1 MVHGLAAHRR
11 GTRIYSPRAGSDD
24 DASVVDLQ
32 LAGKVALVTG
42 GSRGL
47 GRATIERLLAEGMR
61 VAFCARDADGVRAAV
76 RQLSTLGDA
85 RGDSVDV
92 GDHAA
97 LTRWASE
104 RIEEFGGI
112 DVLVPNASALGG
124 IPDDA
129 DGWRRTFEIDVLPA
143 VLLVDVALPSLRE
156 RNGCVVQ
163 LGTITAIEHHYY
175 PGGGKS
181 YGAMKAALVNWIA
194 QLAKAEAPNG
204 VRANAVSPGPIY
216 IEGGSWDR
224 IEQRRP
230 EYFAANLARQP
241 SGRFGTAAEVAN
253 VIAFLASPLA
263 SWLTGQ
269 NIVVD
274 GGFTLRIGY

>member
-1 MVHGLAAHRR
+1 M
-11 GTRIYSPRAGSDD
+11 
-24 DASVVDLQ
+24 DLQ
-32 LAGKVALVTG
+32 LAGKAALVTG

-76 RQLSTLGDA
+76 EELSTLGEV

-92 GDHAA
+92 SDHAA
-97 LTRWASE
+97 LTRWANE
-104 RIEEFGGI
+104 RIDEFGGV

-124 IPDDA
+124 ISDDA
-129 DGWRRTFEIDVLPA
+129 AGWQRTFEVDVMPA
-143 VLLVDVALPSLRE
+143 ILLVEVALPTLRE
-156 RNGCVVQ
+156 RNGSIVQ

-224 IEQRRP
+224 IEQRKP
-230 EYFAANLARQP
+230 DYFAANLARQP
-241 SGRFGTAAEVAN
+241 SGRFGTPEEVAN
-253 VIAFLASPLA
+253 VIAFIASPLA
-263 SWLTGQ
+263 SWITGQ

-274 GGFTLRIGY
+274 GGFTQRIGY

>member
-1 MVHGLAAHRR
+1 M
-11 GTRIYSPRAGSDD
+11 
-24 DASVVDLQ
+24 DLQ
-32 LAGKVALVTG
+32 LAGKVALVTA

-47 GRATIERLLAEGMR
+47 GWATIERLLAEGMH
-61 VAFCARDADGVRAAV
+61 VAFCARDADGVRVAV
-76 RQLSTLGDA
+76 EQLSVLGEV

-97 LTRWASE
+97 LTRWASD
-104 RIEEFGGI
+104 RIDEFCGI
-112 DVLVPNASALGG
+112 DVLIPNASVPEVFRTMPTAGG
-124 IPDDA
+124 ERSR
-129 DGWRRTFEIDVLPA
+129 WTCC
-143 VLLVDVALPSLRE
+143 LRCCSSTPPCP
-156 RNGCVVQ
+156 RCASA
-163 LGTITAIEHHYY
+163 TAASSNSARSPCIEHHYY

-181 YGAMKAALVNWIA
+181 YGAMKAALVNWVA

-230 EYFAANLARQP
+230 DYFAANLARQP
-241 SGRFGTAAEVAN
+241 SGRFGTAEEVAN
-253 VIAFLASPLA
+253 VIVFIASPLA
-263 SWLTGQ
+263 SWVTGQ

-274 GGFTLRIGY
+274 GGFTQRIGY